1 MPDTTADQGHEDFV
15 EPSRDEI
22 PKISAD
28 HVRAMESTD
37 DDAAWV
43 IAGMH
48 HVVVHT
54 IGRKSGKEHKVALPY
69 WSDADGNR
77 VVVASFAGAPQHPS
91 WYLNLADREANPEIR
106 IRVQGGVFWADA
118 QVLDG
123 DEYTRTWA
131 GLTGDR
137 PYYDDYQS
145 RTDRRIPLVRL
156 VELRPA

>member
-1 MPDTTADQGHEDFV
+1 MPDESQGHDEFV

-28 HVRAMESTD
+28 HVKAMESTD

-54 IGRKSGKEHKVALPY
+54 LGRKSGNEHKVALPF
-69 WSDADGNR
+69 WRDPDDHR

-91 WYLNLADREANPEIR
+91 WYLNLADKDANPEIR
-106 IRVQGGVFWADA
+106 IRVQSGLFWADA
-118 QVLDG
+118 QILDG
-123 DEYTRTWA
+123 DEYSGTWA
-131 GLTGDR
+131 GLTADR
-137 PYYDDYQS
+137 PYYDDYQM

>member
-1 MPDTTADQGHEDFV
+1 MPDETPSQGHDEFV

-28 HVRAMESTD
+28 HVKAMESTD

-54 IGRKSGKEHKVALPY
+54 LGRKSAKEHKVALPF
-69 WSDADGNR
+69 WSDPDGHR

-91 WYLNLADREANPEIR
+91 WYLNLADKSANPEIR
-106 IRVQGGVFWADA
+106 IRVQRGVFWADA

-123 DEYTRTWA
+123 DEYADTWA
-131 GLTGDR
+131 GLTADR
-137 PYYDDYQS
+137 PYYDDYQT

>member
-1 MPDTTADQGHEDFV
+1 MPDETPSQGHEEFV

-28 HVRAMESTD
+28 HVKAMESTD

-54 IGRKSGKEHKVALPY
+54 LGRKSAKEHKVALPF
-69 WSDADGNR
+69 WSDPGGHR

-91 WYLNLADREANPEIR
+91 WYLNLADKSANPEIR
-106 IRVQGGVFWADA
+106 IRVQRGVFWADA

-123 DEYTRTWA
+123 DEYADTWA
-131 GLTGDR
+131 GLTTDR
-137 PYYDDYQS
+137 PYYDDYQT